1 MKLTDGRIELRPPE
15 PRDLPL
21 VRAAAEDPY
30 IPRIT
35 SVPTPFSEEAG
46 LEWLERQRRKHD
58 DGSWS
63 LVIRDAMTE
72 DPVGFIG
79 LGPLAN
85 PSTGQ
90 TGYWVLS
97 HARGRGIATSALRIV
112 LRFAFEEQGLQR
124 VQALIEPWNEAS
136 IRTAERCGLRREG
149 LLRAYY
155 RGRDVYM
162 YALLAHD
169 PRP

>member
-1 MKLTDGRIELRPPE
+1 
-15 PRDLPL
+15 
-21 VRAAAEDPY
+21 
-30 IPRIT
+30 
-35 SVPTPFSEEAG
+35 
-46 LEWLERQRRKHD
+46 
-58 DGSWS
+58 
-63 LVIRDAMTE
+63 
-72 DPVGFIG
+72 
-79 LGPLAN
+79 
-85 PSTGQ
+85 
-90 TGYWVLS
+90 
-97 HARGRGIATSALRIV
+97 V